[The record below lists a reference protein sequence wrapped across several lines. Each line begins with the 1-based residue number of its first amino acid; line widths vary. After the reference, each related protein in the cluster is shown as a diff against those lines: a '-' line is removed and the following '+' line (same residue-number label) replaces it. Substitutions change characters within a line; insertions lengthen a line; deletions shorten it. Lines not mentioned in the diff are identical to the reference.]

1 MKPDAPFGR
10 DAKPIRDPVLSFV
23 RVACGTTIVLS
34 SWQSQPFLVRHDATK
49 PMMLMTVEA
58 FTNHNPRMQTLAA
71 GSLEQ
76 PQAKASSISSQDS
89 AELWAP
95 LVYLSNVLH
104 Y

>member
-10 DAKPIRDPVLSFV
+10 DAKPIRDPVLSFIRIV
-23 RVACGTTIVLS
+23 RGTTIVLL

-49 PMMLMTVEA
+49 TTMLMTVEA
-58 FTNHNPRMQTLAA
+58 FANHNPRMQTLAA

-76 PQAKASSISSQDS
+76 PQAKPPSMSNQDFV
-89 AELWAP
+89 ELWAP
-95 LVYLSNVLH
+95 LLYLSNVLH